1 MTDDNCSATD
11 MTEAER
17 HREEV
22 KNSEGRVLTNRPD
35 WSALLARAFDR

>member
-1 MTDDNCSATD
+1 

-22 KNSEGRVLTNRPD
+22 KNSEGFVQSNRP
-35 WSALLARAFDR
+35 SFLSPFFELFSRK